1 MQIIEKEYYTQID
14 LSFLKQILSKR
25 HVISINKEML
35 LDWKLFVSE
44 LSVFRNVTVSE
55 TKHDHQVTFTCLQ
68 CIYSPYAYK
77 LL

>member
-1 MQIIEKEYYTQID
+1 MQIIEKEYYTQIY

-44 LSVFRNVTVSE
+44 LSVFRNVTVS
-55 TKHDHQVTFTCLQ
+55 
-68 CIYSPYAYK
+68 
-77 LL
+77 